1 MKAVEG
7 SPVTAAMYKPEQ
19 ISWDGASPREAKTAN
34 TSPLKKSLTVEPGEK
49 VPKSRNRLGAMES
62 VDEIAMRETIGTSMA
77 GGNNTEEKI

>member
-1 MKAVEG
+1 MKAVDG
-7 SPVTAAMYKPEQ
+7 SPATAAMYKPEQ

-34 TSPLKKSLTVEPGEK
+34 TSPLKKFLTVEPREK
-49 VPKSRNRLGAMES
+49 VPKSRNRLGAIES